1 MKVKS
6 NTTKYDT
13 KRLKQIFSMCYDIV
27 KKKEGKLWRWKG
39 LNVEIKYMQGYR
51 RSYKDNCYSG
61 YAYYDH
67 QWGGTDMILRLTQ
80 NMDIYNI
87 SQLFSH
93 ELYHCYGFKHGQFRR
108 DPLDDI
114 DIDKIRDR
122 FKGISLLAK
131 EKPKEKID
139 YVNVRKKLAEH
150 NLKKWT
156 TKLKIASNKVKK
168 YKAKVKYYNKKG

>member
-1 MKVKS
+1 MKIKS
-6 NTTKYDT
+6 NSTKYDS
-13 KRLKQIFSMCYDIV
+13 KRLKQIFSECYNIV

-39 LNVEIKYMQGYR
+39 LNVEIKYMKGYL

-61 YAYYDH
+61 WAYYDH
-67 QWGGTDMILRLTQ
+67 QWGGTDMLLRLTQ
-80 NMDIYNI
+80 NMDIKNI

-108 DPLDDI
+108 RPLDDI

-131 EKPKEKID
+131 EKPKVKID
-139 YVNVRKKLAEH
+139 YVLLRKTRAEQ
-150 NLKKWT
+150 NLTKWLS
-156 TKLKIASNKVKK
+156 KYNFAKNKVKK
-168 YKAKVKYYNKKG
+168 YQRQVKYYNK